1 MVYAYI
7 RVSTERQN
15 FESQKYS
22 IDRYAEY
29 KELSVDEYLEE
40 KASGKI
46 PRVKR
51 DLGRLCEKIQEGDV
65 LIVSELSRLGRS
77 ITDTLITLDLLNT
90 KKVSVH
96 LIKENLI
103 SGTKEFQMICAVYA
117 IIAQVERERISER
130 TREALQ
136 QKIAAGQH
144 IGHYKGFKCTNVKLT
159 PHAEEIKQLLA
170 EGVSIYAI
178 AKRYNVKWITARNF
192 IRDRLK

>member
-7 RVSTERQN
+7 RVSTEKQN
-15 FESQKYS
+15 FISQKYS
-22 IDRYAEY
+22 IDKYAEY
-29 KELSVDEYLEE
+29 KGLVINEYLEE
-40 KASGKI
+40 KASGRI
-46 PRVKR
+46 PRIKR
-51 DLGRLCEKIQEGDV
+51 DLGRLCENIAEGDV

-77 ITDTLITLDLLNT
+77 ITDTLITLDLLNSKNVT
-90 KKVSVH
+90 VH

-159 PHAEEIKQLLA
+159 PHAAEVKQFLA
-170 EGVSIYAI
+170 EGKSIYFI
-178 AKRYNVKWITARNF
+178 AKHFGVKWITARNF